1 MIRILSATICFAC
14 LIVSG
19 NLLGAV
25 ETATDSQWVEST
37 GRQIRQTAD
46 AYLRETARARFEYEY
61 TGRFLNEASRTA
73 LLQQSQKLREQLN
86 PLLQKQKERLDLIE
100 RYNGADWDEL
110 YGRTGLWRRLRTD
123 WLSGNWWT
131 AQADYYSALA
141 SASPQRES
149 LCRQILEQHQGQ
161 AEPFGGPA
169 GRVLTARVLALKGE
183 TNPADR
189 KQALEILDTIIAN
202 SSPSI
207 PDPVRL
213 SAMIQSFSIQGKIEP
228 QQIQSLAA
236 LCRKETCA
244 DQFELRLSAGFL
256 ELRLKC
262 GTMTI
267 LSDLPTPSSA
277 RSFAGSILLA
287 ELDDAFRGGRLGRE
301 VVSGY
306 PLAAVRL
313 AVEAA
318 EAEGPQK
325 YRDLLAELCKIP
337 ALSNPQIYYA
347 AGRAWQEDSPVRAM
361 EYYLRCS
368 AEQHRQPDANLPI
381 EPLALAEQAARLAIR
396 IFQSEPNKAG
406 LAEPAIR
413 LYLDLAGPKMDPA
426 IQYGFVSVLRNC
438 GKGPE
443 ADALLDR
450 IVRTEGPYRN
460 PARLDRI
467 VQGLQERAD
476 SAKAGLNAMEEL
488 TQLITDIPT
497 DATGLDR
504 GVRAEA
510 CRFLCR
516 LLLEGG
522 EPVNAQK
529 VLVLLEQNPGLE
541 RRRVAPLLACAL
553 RILDRPV
560 EAVRALAVAVGPQDC
575 NSVGEAV
582 LSLSA
587 VLEQIEAY
595 ETLPTFRSFLNDFD
609 TVSEYA
615 LGCAPAELR
624 SHARFVRAE
633 VLSVM
638 PESEKLTEAMR
649 ILDEIAA
656 GGQLSD
662 LNWIRCQ
669 ARIQESRGEFASAV
683 KLWTQI
689 ADSLRFV
696 AGKTPE
702 PAWWQARYHALRC
715 FSRLPECKIGDIE
728 HAVQVLLSSHGPAP
742 APWDQK
748 LQSLML

>member
-1 MIRILSATICFAC
+1 MIRIVSATICFAC

-19 NLLGAV
+19 DLPGAA
-25 ETATDSQWVEST
+25 ETTTDSQWVEST

-61 TGRFLNEASRTA
+61 AGRFLNEAGRTA
-73 LLQQSQKLREQLN
+73 LLEQSQNLREQLN
-86 PLLQKQKERLDLIE
+86 PLLQKQKERLDAIE

-110 YGRTGLWRRLRTD
+110 YGRTGLWKRLRTD

-149 LCRQILEQHQGQ
+149 LCRKILTQSQGQ
-161 AEPFGGPA
+161 TEPFGGSA
-169 GRVLTARVLALKGE
+169 GRILTARVLALMGE
-183 TNPADR
+183 TDPAAK
-189 KQALEILDTIIAN
+189 KQALEILDSIIVN

-213 SAMIQSFSIQGKIEP
+213 SAMIQFFSIQGKIGP

-236 LCRKETCA
+236 LCRKETCS
-244 DQFELRLSAGFL
+244 DQIELRLSAGFL

-301 VVSGY
+301 VVAQR

-318 EAEGPQK
+318 EAGGPQR
-325 YRDLLAELCKIP
+325 YRDLLAELCKVP
-337 ALSNPQIYYA
+337 ALSHPQIYYA
-347 AGRAWQEDSPVRAM
+347 AGRAWQQDSPVRAM

-368 AEQHRQPDANLPI
+368 AEQQRQPDANLPI
-381 EPLALAEQAARLAIR
+381 EPIALAEQAARLAIR

-406 LAEPAIR
+406 VAEPAIR
-413 LYLDLAGPKMDPA
+413 LYLNLTGGKADPA
-426 IQYGFVSVLRNC
+426 IQYGFVSVLRSC
-438 GKGPE
+438 GKGSE

-450 IVRTEGPYRN
+450 IIRTDGPYRN

-467 VQGLQERAD
+467 VQGLRGRAD

-488 TQLITDIPT
+488 TQLIEDIP
-497 DATGLDR
+497 ANPTGLDME
-504 GVRAEA
+504 VRAEA
-510 CRFLCR
+510 CQLLCR

-541 RRRVAPLLACAL
+541 RRRVAPLSACAL

-560 EAVRALAVAVGPQDC
+560 EAVRALAAAAGPQDC

-587 VLEQIEAY
+587 VLERIETY
-595 ETLPTFRSFLNDFD
+595 EALSTFGSFLKDFD

-624 SHARFVRAE
+624 NHARFVRAE
-633 VLSVM
+633 ALSFM
-638 PESEKLTEAMR
+638 SESEKLAEAER

-656 GGQLSD
+656 GGQPSD

-669 ARIQESRGEFASAV
+669 ARLQESRGEFASAV

-689 ADSLRFV
+689 TDSLRSA
-696 AGKTPE
+696 AGKAPE
-702 PAWWQARYHALRC
+702 AAWWQARYHALRC
-715 FSRLPECKIGDIE
+715 FGRLPECKSGDIE

-748 LQSLML
+748 LQSLVP